1 MTQYVKAA
9 AAAVL
14 ATGLLWSGAASAQ
27 GYYEGK
33 VVTMIVPHSASG
45 GFAKYS
51 QLFAPALKEKLKASD
66 VRIEHK
72 SGAGG
77 ILGSNLVWHSK
88 PDGLTIGF
96 SSGTALM
103 LAQMAGGEG
112 VQFDATKFTYLG
124 RPASDDRVIFTR
136 TASELKTAD
145 DLKKIGRELKVPSQG
160 VDDDFYATAIIAD
173 AVGFKVK
180 YITGYEGGAD
190 TTLAVI
196 KGDGDMR
203 LTSWTSA
210 VPVIKNGDVRPLLS
224 IGQGR
229 NGAYPDTPN
238 ALDIVT
244 DPKKKEILQTL
255 INIQELHRTFFG
267 PPGIDDKVATE
278 MRAAVMQVLKDPAV
292 LEKAK
297 QLDLPIDPMDGAQ
310 QQKVVGEIYKQSAAI
325 PDVLKNATA
334 SIK

>member
-1 MTQYVKAA
+1 MKQHLKVTAA
-9 AAAVL
+9 AIVAA
-14 ATGLLWSGAASAQ
+14 GLLWTSAASAQ

-33 VVTMIVPHSASG
+33 IVTMIVPHSASG

-51 QLFAPALKEKLKASD
+51 QLFAPALKEKLKAAD

-77 ILGSNLVWHSK
+77 ILGSNLVWHAK

-136 TASELKTAD
+136 TASSLKTPE
-145 DLKKIGRELKVPSQG
+145 DLTKAGELKVPSQG
-160 VDDDFYATAIIAD
+160 VDDDFYATAILAD
-173 AVGFKVK
+173 AIGFKVK

-210 VPVIKNGDVRPLLS
+210 VPMIKNGDVRPLLS

-229 NGAYPDTPN
+229 NKAYPDTPN
-238 ALDIVT
+238 ALDVVK
-244 DPKKKEILQTL
+244 DPKKREIVQTL

-267 PPGIDDKVATE
+267 PPGIEDKVASE

-297 QLDLPIDPMDGAQ
+297 QLDLPIDPMDGAD
-310 QQKVVGEIYKQSAAI
+310 QQKVVSEIYKQSAAI
-325 PDVLKNATA
+325 PEVLKNATA